1 MRYDD
6 RTIQTVG
13 EFVTELR
20 NTTKNGL
27 VWFRGQSVSTWPLL
41 PNIARRTDD
50 RPDGMM
56 DQELPAIKRFK
67 QNADVFLTRVPRD
80 EWEWI
85 FLMQHHRGLTRL
97 LDWTESPLVALYFA
111 LGSDHEDK
119 DAVVWCLDP
128 MTLNE
133 KSGHRRTFDRD
144 VLAFGIDDAL
154 ENYLPDRL
162 GGDAGAQV
170 FPVAAIGPRNSRR
183 MIAQS
188 GTFTIM
194 HRACMGIEEVDDASH
209 VWRLIIPAAQKAN
222 LRAELRLIGFND
234 FLLFP
239 DLETL
244 ALHTRDMFQ

>member
-1 MRYDD
+1 MRHDD
-6 RTIQTVG
+6 RTIQTIG

-20 NTTKNGL
+20 NTTQDNL
-27 VWFRGQSVSTWPLL
+27 VWFRGQSDSAWSLL
-41 PNIARRTDD
+41 PNIARPITG
-50 RPDGMM
+50 RPDGRM

-67 QNADVFLTRVPRD
+67 QNADAFLTRVPRD

-111 LGSDHEDK
+111 LGSDYEDK

-128 MTLNE
+128 MALNE
-133 KSGHRRTFDRD
+133 SSGHRRTSPWDI
-144 VLAFGIDDAL
+144 LAFGVNDAL
-154 ENYLPDRL
+154 ENYLPERL
-162 GGDAGAQV
+162 GEDTGAQL
-170 FPVAAIGPRNSRR
+170 FPVAAIGPRNSTR

-188 GTFTIM
+188 GTFTII
-194 HRACMGIEEVDDASH
+194 HRARTGIEEVGDKTH

-222 LRAELRLIGFND
+222 LRAELKLIGFND